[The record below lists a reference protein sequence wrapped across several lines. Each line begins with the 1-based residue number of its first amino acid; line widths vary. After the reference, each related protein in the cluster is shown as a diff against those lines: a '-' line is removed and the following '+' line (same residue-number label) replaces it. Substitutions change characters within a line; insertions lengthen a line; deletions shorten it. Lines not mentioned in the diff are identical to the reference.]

1 MKPSLVRKA
10 PASTMPIANNWRA
23 GLAGAFF
30 EAIDRARTP
39 CGSILPAPVASRPQ
53 PAHVRQSGALAH

>member
-23 GLAGAFF
+23 GLAGA
-30 EAIDRARTP
+30 TP
-39 CGSILPAPVASRPQ
+39 GRRNAVVGLTCQI
-53 PAHVRQSGALAH
+53 